1 MGDSQQRVRYVAV
14 ARLSDRLPVA
24 TYAAVD
30 SRELPKALLDKK
42 LERVLGSG
50 RVSEHTRLTITDREV
65 GSIHYDTDP
74 VCLYLVVCEP
84 DYVQRTAF
92 KLLGE
97 LRSTFSDK
105 FGMDVSSA
113 RHMSLS
119 RASRDTLRNLCLKY
133 NDLAGVDKV
142 AAVSVQVDAVKG
154 VMQNNI
160 NSVLRNTENIETLLD
175 QTNAMKTEASG
186 FQRTAGRVKQK
197 MWWQNFK
204 LQLLIGGLLVLLV
217 VVILAS
223 VFANKNKS
231 PGKPNIPSSPPHNIQ
246 P

>member
-1 MGDSQQRVRYVAV
+1 MAV
-14 ARLSDRLPVA
+14 ARLSDRNPIA

-30 SRELPKALLDKK
+30 TRDLPKALLDKK
-42 LERVLGSG
+42 LDRVLGSG
-50 RVSEHTRLTITDREV
+50 RVSEHTRLTITDKEV

-92 KLLGE
+92 KLLAE
-97 LRSTFSDK
+97 LRQTFVEK
-105 FGMDVSSA
+105 FGDDVAGA

-119 RASRDTLRNLCLKY
+119 RSARDTLRTLCDKY
-133 NDLAGVDKV
+133 NDVASVDKV
-142 AAVSVQVDAVKG
+142 AAVSLQVDAVKG

-160 NSVLRNTENIETLLD
+160 NSVMRNTENIEHLLD
-175 QTNAMKTEASG
+175 NTNAMKTEASG

-204 LQLLIGGLLVLLV
+204 LQLLIAALIIVLVL
-217 VVILAS
+217 VIVLPNVLKKS
-223 VFANKNKS
+223 SKN
-231 PGKPNIPSSPPHNIQ
+231 SPPPSGQ
-246 P
+246 PKKIRMLLDTHQKFS

>member
-1 MGDSQQRVRYVAV
+1 MADSQQRVRYVAV

-97 LRSTFSDK
+97 LRTTFSDK
-105 FGMDVSSA
+105 FGMDVSTA

-119 RASRDTLRNLCLKY
+119 RSARDTLRNLCLKY
-133 NDLAGVDKV
+133 NDLASVDKV
-142 AAVSVQVDAVKG
+142 AAVSVQVNEVKG
-154 VMQNNI
+154 AMQNNI
-160 NSVLRNTENIETLLD
+160 NAALRNTENIEHLLD

-204 LQLLIGGLLVLLV
+204 LQLLIGGLILLLV

-223 VFANKNKS
+223 VFANKGKGSTVKTTPSGS
-231 PGKPNIPSSPPHNIQ
+231 PHKI
-246 P
+246 